1 MGSPSKV
8 ALWTWPTCQLIE
20 NKPSTGSKLLFTDI
34 VKYDFGKKEL
44 FAMGHKK
51 IDAVTYFGK
60 PKKVTNVF

>member
-51 IDAVTYFGK
+51 K
-60 PKKVTNVF
+60 LML